1 MALNL
6 DGTNLIVTANIGN
19 SQVTAAKLA
28 SGAARANFGAGC
40 VLQVVQGVKSDVTTG
55 LTSTSWATISGLS
68 ATITPSSFSNKILV
82 IANIKGQSSS
92 NATTRLMRDSTP
104 ICINTQGTP
113 GSRAIGSGGDF
124 YGAGSAPGVG
134 QGQTH
139 IYLDSPGSAG
149 SFTYTLQYQ
158 VNTGTFNVNTTYAD
172 VDSSGTSRGVSTIT
186 LVEIA
191 G

>member
-6 DGTNLIVTANIGN
+6 NGTTGIVTGNIGAL
-19 SQVTAAKLA
+19 QVTSDKLA
-28 SGAARANFGAGC
+28 NGAARANFGAGC

-68 ATITPSSFSNKILV
+68 ATITPSSPSNKILV

-124 YGAGSAPGVG
+124 YGSGSAPGVG

-139 IYLDSPGSAG
+139 IYLDSPGSG

-158 VNTGTFNVNTTYAD
+158 VNAGTFNVNTNYAD
-172 VDSSGTSRGVSTIT
+172 ADSSATSRGVSTIT
-186 LVEIA
+186 LVEVA